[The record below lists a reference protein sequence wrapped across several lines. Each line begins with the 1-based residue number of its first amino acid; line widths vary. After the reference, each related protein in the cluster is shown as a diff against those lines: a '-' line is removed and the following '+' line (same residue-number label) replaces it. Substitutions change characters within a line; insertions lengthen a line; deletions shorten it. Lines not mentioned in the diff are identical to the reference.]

1 MNRRLYRSKT
11 DCIIAGVAG
20 GLADYFEIDVTI
32 VRLLWV
38 IAVFL
43 GGSGILAYL
52 AAWLIIPPAPDSP
65 LERREPGV
73 EPIGPGADQGGTAEQ
88 DHASGQG
95 LASEQ
100 SYSSEPGRAEAH
112 NHNRYSAEYR
122 RRTFGWILI
131 VIGILFLVRNYWPWV
146 DMDLFWPVILV
157 LIGVVLI
164 AGGFKGGRRA

>member
-1 MNRRLYRSKT
+1 MNRKLYRSKT

-38 IAVFL
+38 MAVFL
-43 GGSGILAYL
+43 GGTGVLAYL

-65 LERREPGV
+65 LERRDPGAQ
-73 EPIGPGADQGGTAEQ
+73 PIGTGA
-88 DHASGQG
+88 GQG
-95 LASEQ
+95 DTTEQGHASEQ
-100 SYSSEPGRAEAH
+100 GYISEQGRTEVH

>member
-1 MNRRLYRSKT
+1 MNRKLYRSKT

-43 GGSGILAYL
+43 GGSGVLAYL

-65 LERREPGV
+65 LERLDPGAQ
-73 EPIGPGADQGGTAEQ
+73 PSGAGADQSDTTEQ
-88 DHASGQG
+88 DHT
-95 LASEQ
+95 
-100 SYSSEPGRAEAH
+100 AEHAYTAIEGH

-131 VIGILFLVRNYWPWV
+131 VIGILFLVRNYWPWA
-146 DMDLFWPVILV
+146 DMELFWPVILV